1 MVSTTLVDTQIEDGE
16 EIVRQLN
23 ADRFNVDSALWFFDT
38 QKEKWILFIATPLVN
53 SIGPKK
59 SYAKIRESLDNLVK
73 PLQTA
78 TLEVAL
84 IKPDH
89 DILRLLKSALR
100 VGPEIA
106 RIRFTGHVINGT
118 LIEDALIYKLS
129 G

>member
-16 EIVRQLN
+16 KILRQLD
-23 ADRFNVDSALWFFDT
+23 ADRFDVDSALWFFDT
-38 QKEKWILFIATPLVN
+38 QKEKWTLFIATPLVN
-53 SIGPKK
+53 SIGPKE
-59 SYAKIRESLDNLVK
+59 SYSKIKESLDKLVNT
-73 PLQTA
+73 LQTA
-78 TLEVAL
+78 TLDLAL

-89 DILRLLKSALR
+89 DLLRLLKSALR

-106 RIRFTGHVINGT
+106 RIRFTGNVINGT

>member
-1 MVSTTLVDTQIEDGE
+1 MVSTTLVDTQIKDGE
-16 EIVRQLN
+16 KILRQLD
-23 ADRFNVDSALWFFDT
+23 ADRFNVDSALWFFET
-38 QKEKWILFIATPLVN
+38 EKEKWVLLIATPLVN

-59 SYAKIRESLDNLVK
+59 SYAKIKKSIDKLALES
-73 PLQTA
+73 T
-78 TLEVAL
+78 TLEVGL

-89 DILRLLKSALR
+89 DLLRVLKSALR

-106 RIRFTGHVINGT
+106 RVRFTNSVINGM